1 MDATFLD
8 YFDMYSYYSAYCP
21 YYQVIKLPLIYF
33 MNTVESNV
41 NLIV

>member
-21 YYQVIKLPLIYF
+21 YYQVIKLPLIY
-33 MNTVESNV
+33 EYRGKECQPDC
-41 NLIV
+41 LE